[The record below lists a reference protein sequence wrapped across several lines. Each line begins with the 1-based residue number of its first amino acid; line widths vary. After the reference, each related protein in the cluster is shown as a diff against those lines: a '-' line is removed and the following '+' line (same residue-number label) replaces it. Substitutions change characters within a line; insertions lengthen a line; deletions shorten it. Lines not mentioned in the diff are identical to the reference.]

1 MEQIDDMNSMLVSGA
16 QLYYI
21 APFRICDYDSFVNYL
36 NGESWE
42 SPETYGDYDRHS
54 INAVN
59 AEFLGLRPGGDKGL
73 LQGEYFYHTD
83 TSGYYSAFNKKR
95 IIVKGRVVGEAEATL
110 DNHLKIHLFKD
121 AAVGLLVVGLS
132 VDDMN
137 LETLVKLNYDL
148 HKIDSFQSPALLFKK
163 SKTEYGSNPGFKTMG
178 DLIRRLLGCNGNGAG
193 HVTLL
198 NKHRL
203 RAAACLHVDT
213 NRNTYNEDLLKDA
226 LTRMSMCYSVTYKLP
241 AEGTVKPEYLF
252 DNIMVSAYFEGLS
265 MAVMRDSSV
274 GDDNFEANFAGK
286 FRDSYLP
293 IYLMANLAESVI
305 TTNSNKENLENEEM
319 IKVLHKVKCFTK
331 LPVSQYHHLV
341 RFSEICCNAVYL
353 PQRNDALV
361 DYFEYERVD
370 RENHLAELEKIR
382 GDESKIREQN
392 LNYIA
397 LIFTIVQFLFLIL
410 NFCGISTFCDMSSFW
425 SWIVS
430 LLFAVITSGLV
441 YLTIKV
447 LLHKKREA

>member
-1 MEQIDDMNSMLVSGA
+1 MKTMSVSGA

-21 APFRICDYDSFVNYL
+21 APFRICDYDSFVEYL
-36 NGESWE
+36 KGELWE

-73 LQGEYFYHTD
+73 LQGEYFFHD
-83 TSGYYSAFNKKR
+83 SIAGEYSIFNKKKM
-95 IIVKGRVVGEAEATL
+95 IVRGRVVGDAEAVL
-110 DNHLKIHLFKD
+110 MNHLRIHLYKE
-121 AAVGLLVVGLS
+121 ASVGLLVVGLS
-132 VDDMN
+132 VDNMN

-148 HKIDSFQSPALLFKK
+148 HKIDSFQSPTLLFKK
-163 SKTEYGSNPGFKTMG
+163 SKTEDEAKPGFETMG
-178 DLIRRLLGCNGNGAG
+178 ALIRRLLGCSDSASS

-203 RAAACLHVDT
+203 RAAACLQVDT
-213 NRNTYNEDLLKDA
+213 HQDTYKEDVLKDA
-226 LTRMSMCYSVTYKLP
+226 LTLMSMCYSVTYKLP
-241 AEGTVKPEYLF
+241 AEGTAKPECLF
-252 DNIMVSAYFEGLS
+252 ENIMVSAYFEGLS
-265 MAVMRDSSV
+265 MAVVRDASK
-274 GDDNFEANFAGK
+274 GEDNFEANFPGK
-286 FRDSYLP
+286 FRVAYLP

-305 TTNSNKENLENEEM
+305 TTNSNKENLENDTM

-341 RFSEICCNAVYL
+341 RFSEICCDAVYL

-392 LNYIA
+392 LNYIV
-397 LIFTIVQFLFLIL
+397 LVFTVVQFLFLIL
-410 NFCGISTFCDMSSFW
+410 NFCGITTFCDLSCVW
-425 SWIVS
+425 RWVIS
-430 LLFAVITSGLV
+430 LLFTVITGGLLFLIV
-441 YLTIKV
+441 RV
-447 LLHKKREA
+447 LFHKK